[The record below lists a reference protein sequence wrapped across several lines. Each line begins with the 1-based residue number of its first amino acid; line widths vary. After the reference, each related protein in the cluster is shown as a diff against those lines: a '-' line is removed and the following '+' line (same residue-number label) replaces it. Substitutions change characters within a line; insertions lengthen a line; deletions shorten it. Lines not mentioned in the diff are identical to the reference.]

1 MLLGQRGIFLRAYC
15 SRVLQ
20 QICTRRSPLPDITR
34 QGIVKR
40 CLTIPRKIGL
50 SPPTVEE
57 LSILYRERL
66 AEFRSKRDKW
76 LCDMCQ
82 CSVLKRVMDQ
92 SDSYP

>member
-1 MLLGQRGIFLRAYC
+1 MFLGQRGIVLSVLG

-20 QICTRRSPLPDITR
+20 QIRTRRSQLLDISR
-34 QGIVKR
+34 QGFVKR

-66 AEFRSKRDKW
+66 AEFRRKCDKW
-76 LCDMCQ
+76 LFDVSVHTMCLN
-82 CSVLKRVMDQ
+82 VI
-92 SDSYP
+92 